1 MTLLVIIFWFFNFIK
16 NVIRES
22 RYKVIPIM
30 TIYILMLLLLLL
42 WIYYSI
48 MFIKMVNTVQLFP
61 ILWKFNLKL
70 ALGFV
75 QSSINIELSITLLHN
90 LRQMECSMTALMQKP
105 LDKKKPACI
114 RLTTLIVV
122 VTFLVISGIVFIYY
136 QVSYE

>member
-1 MTLLVIIFWFFNFIK
+1 MIFWFFNFIK

-30 TIYILMLLLLLL
+30 TMYILMLLSLSL

-48 MFIKMVNTVQLFP
+48 VFLKMVRSVQLFP

-75 QSSINIELSITLLHN
+75 QSSINIELSITLSHN
-90 LRQMECSMTALMQKP
+90 LKQIQESMMPHL
-105 LDKKKPACI
+105 
-114 RLTTLIVV
+114 
-122 VTFLVISGIVFIYY
+122 
-136 QVSYE
+136 